1 MKITILLLLVGLSF
15 TQRAFPARTYAQ
27 PLKGYDGCAGYNANY
42 GPRLSF
48 LNSNNINFN
57 SWKTVRRC
65 SDFTTKGNGEIKFY
79 IY

>member
-15 TQRAFPARTYAQ
+15 AQWAFPARTYAQ
-27 PLKGYDGCAGYNANY
+27 PLKGYDGCAGYNATY
-42 GPRLSF
+42 APRLSF
-48 LNSNNINFN
+48 LNLNSINFQSRN
-57 SWKTVRRC
+57 TVKYC